1 MNSKVRNQ
9 ATISKKR
16 QNNDLPSSAFC
27 FSQLKMSFC
36 KTVFLRCSF
45 ALKTERTAFFFL
57 WIIIWNWFWNKTLAL
72 KPLLWGHRIAS
83 NTGRAE
89 DVRFQNQAALAAT
102 TI

>member
-45 ALKTERTAFFFL
+45 ALKTERTAFFFVDHHL
-57 WIIIWNWFWNKTLAL
+57 ELVLEQDTSPETFAMG
-72 KPLLWGHRIAS
+72 P
-83 NTGRAE
+83 
-89 DVRFQNQAALAAT
+89 QNCL
-102 TI
+102 